1 MLLKKSYFILFML
14 FLLTITGHSQSIK
27 YHKKNPALSI
37 EKMAKAKL
45 GKRYKWGGNGPYAYD
60 CSGFTKEVFAENGI
74 KIPRLS
80 KKQARVGKKVSI
92 SHLRKGDLIFFDD
105 KKSSHVSHVGI
116 YLGHGKFIHASHFHK
131 RIVISKLREYRRFF
145 KWGRRLT

>member
-1 MLLKKSYFILFML
+1 MILKRSYFILFM
-14 FLLTITGHSQSIK
+14 FFALTIIGHSEGTK
-27 YHKKNPALSI
+27 YHKKNPTLLI
-37 EKMAKAKL
+37 IKKAKAKL

-74 KIPRLS
+74 RIPRLS
-80 KKQARVGKKVSI
+80 KKQARVGKKVSK
-92 SHLRKGDLIFFDD
+92 SHLRKGDLIFFRD

-116 YLGHGKFIHASHFHK
+116 YLGHGKFIHASKFYKH
-131 RIVISKLREYRRFF
+131 IVISKFREYRRFF